1 MDSTDRPSYEP
12 EPAPPEPPE
21 AEAPPAKLS
30 PFQRLIAAFYAP
42 GEVFADIAR
51 KPSWVAALVLLVLVS
66 FAAQML
72 VIPHVDME
80 ATMLDRMERS
90 GQPLS
95 EAEMDAMLERV
106 DTFKYIGPVVG
117 IVFLPIVMLIITA
130 VLLVTVRLVGG
141 ETGFEPAFSAILH
154 GFWPASLVKSA
165 LLVLLT
171 LRVDKLPAPEIQGL
185 LKSNLGAFLA
195 EDAPAWLGAVA
206 SSLDIFTIW
215 IVILLVVGLSI
226 IGRVSRGKAA
236 VAVIVPWI
244 VVVVVKALFAVLFG
258 GMA

>member
-12 EPAPPEPPE
+12 EPAPPVPPDE
-21 AEAPPAKLS
+21 ETPTARMS
-30 PFQRLIAAFYAP
+30 PWQRLAAVFYAP

-51 KPSWVAALVLLVLVS
+51 RPSWIAALLLLVIVA
-66 FAAQML
+66 FASQML

-80 ATMLDRMERS
+80 ATMLERMERS
-90 GQPLS
+90 GRTLS
-95 EAEMDAMLERV
+95 EAEMDTMLERV
-106 DTFKYIGPVVG
+106 DTFKYIGPVMG
-117 IVFLPIVMLIITA
+117 IVFLPIVMLVITA

-141 ETGFEPAFSAILH
+141 ETGFAPTFSTVLH
-154 GFWPASLVKSA
+154 GFWPASLVKSV
-165 LLVLLT
+165 LIVLLT

-215 IVILLVVGLSI
+215 ILILLIVGLSVT
-226 IGRVSRGKAA
+226 GRVSRGKAA
-236 VAVIVPWI
+236 IAVIVPWV
-244 VVVVVKALFAVLFG
+244 VVVVVKALFAMLFS